1 MNTKIS
7 GTAIED
13 SIFHNKNKDNMN
25 KYTKKSQAEA
35 ILFSLPIGIAEKSP
49 QTLGTYLSEGQY
61 ISPKAYLVFVTSLL
75 F

>member
-25 KYTKKSQAEA
+25 KYSKKSQAEA

-49 QTLGTYLSEGQY
+49 QTLGTCIYLKDNIFHQR
-61 ISPKAYLVFVTSLL
+61 IT
-75 F
+75 